1 MHIVGELTIDYTTFR
16 RITMA
21 GSGRIVGWLRLFGLL
36 ALLMV
41 AASALVGSSFR
52 FLDFLSIIG
61 GFMLVTM
68 YDVLIVIAWRRAST
82 LVEQPWRYEITDSFV
97 KIHTAQTDVSLQWDG
112 ISKIRTGRHAWV
124 FTLGRASGAVPIPR
138 AAFSA
143 ENQEQID
150 KLAEIR
156 RS

>member
-21 GSGRIVGWLRLFGLL
+21 GFGRTVWRVRLLGLL
-36 ALLMV
+36 ALLIV
-41 AASALVGSSFR
+41 AVSALAGSSFR
-52 FLDFLSIIG
+52 HIDFLAIIA
-61 GFMLVTM
+61 GFMLIIM
-68 YDVLIVIAWRRAST
+68 YDVIIALGWRRAST
-82 LVEQPWRYEITDSFV
+82 LVEQPWRYEITDSSV
-97 KIHTAQTDVSLQWDG
+97 NIHTAQTDIALQWDG
-112 ISKIRTGRHAWV
+112 ISKIRTARHAWI
-124 FTLGRASGAVPIPR
+124 FTLGRASSAVPIPR

-143 ENQEQID
+143 ENQKQID

>member
-1 MHIVGELTIDYTTFR
+1 MGAADT
-16 RITMA
+16 
-21 GSGRIVGWLRLFGLL
+21 GL
-36 ALLMV
+36 
-41 AASALVGSSFR
+41 
-52 FLDFLSIIG
+52 I
-61 GFMLVTM
+61 TM
-68 YDVLIVIAWRRAST
+68 YDVLITLGWRRAST

-97 KIHTAQTDVSLQWDG
+97 KIHTAQTDISLQWDG